1 MIKIEKRNQK
11 IKSSGA
17 KNVMKRI
24 ENQKM
29 TPTLFV
35 VIHEDYQPQA
45 WPLGRRIIEY
55 AKLTSQ
61 VHAPGW
67 CILLAF

>member
-1 MIKIEKRNQK
+1 MTKKLKKMIKIEKRNQK

-45 WPLGRRIIEY
+45 WETY
-55 AKLTSQ
+55 N
-61 VHAPGW
+61 
-67 CILLAF
+67 